1 MAWIRAGSTS
11 CTQPPT
17 LEIVSGIGAPKK
29 GTTTDPVTS
38 AAPEWICAA
47 VTEVCPS
54 QCRRWQTVS
63 LDGFRVM
70 TARAVAVGSAG
81 GISRLPVIWP
91 TNTLPLPEPFPPL
104 EKTGPA
110 TATVAA
116 RASPATPEM
125 IPIVFLLRMKPP
137 FDPPARALDLH
148 RE

>member
-1 MAWIRAGSTS
+1 
-11 CTQPPT
+11 
-17 LEIVSGIGAPKK
+17 
-29 GTTTDPVTS
+29 
-38 AAPEWICAA
+38 
-47 VTEVCPS
+47 
-54 QCRRWQTVS
+54 
-63 LDGFRVM
+63 M

-81 GISRLPVIWP
+81 GISRLPVMWP

-148 RE
+148 REVLPEKPKSSTAAEGFPTAAGSPAGGDPRGSPAARSCALRPP